1 MMTLTRSLFAIAALA
16 LIPGLQADEL
26 KTEDVNA
33 EARGFWHW
41 DFTALRQST
50 VGKEFTA
57 QIDLDRASINLQC
70 PIRMVTG
77 IDLRKDL
84 QGSTVVVM
92 GPRDGYAVLNGTF
105 NQEAIVQAINSK
117 LGAAAAG
124 QAGDVASWVWT
135 IKGEKAG
142 EAKADAKPDACPM
155 HARGHWGGCQGG
167 ELHLAFV
174 KGKLVASFNAASLT
188 KGVETLSGK
197 FAAITADSTLVSSV
211 RKDLGSTFLSGAFGP
226 APEEFHKFH
235 PLIAKYA
242 GGSFAVGEKD
252 GNCVASG
259 NANLTDETT
268 SQQVLTMANGFLAMG
283 QLQAAQIPECAEML
297 KGIKLSADGKLVSGE
312 FTVSAADLI
321 AKMKAGFAKRR
332 EQMAAKAP

>member
-1 MMTLTRSLFAIAALA
+1 MMKLSRSLFAIAALA
-16 LIPGLQADEL
+16 LIPSMQADEL

-33 EARGFWHW
+33 EALGFWHW
-41 DFTALRQST
+41 DFTALRQSSI
-50 VGKEFTA
+50 GKEFTA

-70 PIRMVTG
+70 PIRVVTG

-92 GPRDGYAVLNGTF
+92 GPRDGYAVLNGSF

-124 QAGDVASWVWT
+124 QGGDVASWVWT

-142 EAKADAKPDACPM
+142 EATADACPM
-155 HARGHWGGCQGG
+155 KGHGKWGGCQGG

-174 KGKLVASFNAASLT
+174 KGKLLASFNAASLT
-188 KGVETLSGK
+188 KGVDTLSGK
-197 FAAITADSTLVSSV
+197 SAAITADSTLISSV

-226 APEEFHKFH
+226 APEAFHKFH
-235 PLIAKYA
+235 PMIAKYA
-242 GGSFAVGEKD
+242 GGSFVVGEKD
-252 GNCVASG
+252 GNFVAGG
-259 NANLTDETT
+259 NANLSDEAT

-283 QLQAAQIPECAEML
+283 QMQAAQKPECVEML
-297 KGIKLSADGKLVSGE
+297 KNVKLSADGKIMNME
-312 FTVSAADLI
+312 FTMAAADLI
-321 AKMKAGFAKRR
+321 AKMKAGFAMRR
-332 EQMAAKAP
+332 DKMAAKAP

>member
-16 LIPGLQADEL
+16 LIPSMQADEL

-33 EARGFWHW
+33 EARGFWHC
-41 DFTALRQST
+41 DLTALRQSSI
-50 VGKEFTA
+50 GKEFTA
-57 QIDLDRASINLQC
+57 QIDLVLASINEQC

-84 QGSTVVVM
+84 QGSTVVVL

-105 NQEAIVQAINSK
+105 DQEAIVQAINSN
-117 LGAAAAG
+117 LGAAVAG

-135 IKGEKAG
+135 IECEKAG
-142 EAKADAKPDACPM
+142 KVKA
-155 HARGHWGGCQGG
+155 GCLGG

-174 KGKLVASFNAASLT
+174 KGKLLASCNAASLT
-188 KGVETLSGK
+188 KGVDTLSGK
-197 FAAITADSTLVSSV
+197 SAAITADSTLVSSV

-252 GNCVASG
+252 GNFVASG

-283 QLQAAQIPECAEML
+283 QMQAAQEPECVELL
-297 KGIKLSADGKLVSGE
+297 KGIKLSADGKIVSGE
-312 FTVSAADLI
+312 FTISVADLI
-321 AKMKAGFAKRR
+321 AKMKAGFAECR
-332 EQMAAKAP
+332 EEMEPKAP